1 MRALILFLALLLPL
15 QLSWAAVASY
25 CQPEKE
31 NHGAAPTDHPGHPGH
46 HEHAAAPAGDEASPD
61 GRGNAGQGGDADA
74 ACAVCQLSCMK
85 SMQWQG
91 APMADQTGTTLDVF
105 STIAPHPNSH
115 IADGPDKPNWPLA
128 A

>member
-31 NHGAAPTDHPGHPGH
+31 THGAAPAGHPGH
-46 HEHAAAPAGDEASPD
+46 HEHVAAPAGDEASPD
-61 GRGNAGQGGDADA
+61 ARGNAGQGGDADA
-74 ACAVCQLSCMK
+74 ACPVCQLSCMK

-91 APMADQTGTTLDVF
+91 APMAEQIGTALDVF
-105 STIAPHPNSH
+105 STIAPHPTSH

>member
-1 MRALILFLALLLPL
+1 MRALILFLAMLLPL

-31 NHGAAPTDHPGHPGH
+31 NHGAAPTGHLGH
-46 HEHAAAPAGDEASPD
+46 HEHAATAGDEASSD
-61 GRGNAGQGGDADA
+61 GRGNAGQVGDADA

-85 SMQWQG
+85 SMQWQA
-91 APMADQTGTTLDVF
+91 APMADQIGTTLDVF